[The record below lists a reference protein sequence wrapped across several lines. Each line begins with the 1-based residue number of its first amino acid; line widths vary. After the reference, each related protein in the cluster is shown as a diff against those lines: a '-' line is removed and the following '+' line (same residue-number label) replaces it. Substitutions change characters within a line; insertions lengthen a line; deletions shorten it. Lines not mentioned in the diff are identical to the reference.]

1 MELGCPKRVRA
12 TVGFEVKVDMT
23 VVETRVEGTI
33 KIQVRCWLGLGWQEQ
48 GWGEFDGGPGTLWR

>member
-23 VVETRVEGTI
+23 VAETRAEGTI
-33 KIQVRCWLGLGWQEQ
+33 KIQVRDAGLD
-48 GWGEFDGGPGTLWR
+48 WGGGSRGGES